1 MGLQAKLSIMTNSTF
16 NQTSSMDT
24 LDKQLCQLVI
34 ETCYHPRFSLE
45 RQKGLNEIIW
55 RIQQSGKLLSGVG
68 VPDYED
74 AIQQT
79 WLYFCRNLCEA
90 TTGDAYNPER
100 ASVITWLNAYL
111 KHRLQDIRIKAA
123 SNAIAAYTHL
133 SDFDESLNPVDN
145 IAAPPAPLPILE
157 DILEWVE
164 LEGSLLRS
172 IHLRDRPEIN
182 CQVLIQRRLPP
193 ETTWEQLAKEFGVGI
208 SSLSKFYQRECFPR
222 LLNFGKSQGYLES

>member
-1 MGLQAKLSIMTNSTF
+1 MSCI
-16 NQTSSMDT
+16 
-24 LDKQLCQLVI
+24 
-34 ETCYHPRFSLE
+34 
-45 RQKGLNEIIW
+45 
-55 RIQQSGKLLSGVG
+55 G

-133 SDFDESLNPVDN
+133 SDFDESLDPVNN
-145 IAAPPAPLPILE
+145 IPAPPAPPPILS

-172 IHLRDRPEIN
+172 IHLRDRPDIN

-193 ETTWEQLAKEFGVGI
+193 ETTWEELAKEFKVGI
-208 SSLSKFYQRECFPR
+208 SSLSTFYQRECFPR

>member
-1 MGLQAKLSIMTNSTF
+1 
-16 NQTSSMDT
+16 MDT

-34 ETCYHPRFSLE
+34 ETCHHPRFSLE
-45 RQKGLNEIIW
+45 RQKGLNEIVW
-55 RIQQSGKLLSGVG
+55 RIQQSGKLLSHIG

-90 TTGDAYNPER
+90 TTGDAYNPEQ

-111 KHRLQDIRIKAA
+111 KHRLKDIRIKAA
-123 SNAIAAYTHL
+123 SNAIATYTHL
-133 SDFDESLNPVDN
+133 SDFDRSPDPINSIP
-145 IAAPPAPLPILE
+145 APPAVPPILE

-172 IHLRDRPEIN
+172 IYLRDRPDIN

-193 ETTWEQLAKEFGVGI
+193 ETTWEELAKEFGVGI
-208 SSLSKFYQRECFPR
+208 SSVSKFYQRECFR
-222 LLNFGKSQGYLES
+222 CLLNFGKSQGYLES